1 MLANEC
7 IDRLSE
13 RQRTVVVLRHA
24 LDHSIEEIAAL
35 EGVTANTVKDRLL
48 RARTAM
54 RRMFR
59 REDLLTTELARW
71 RGREP

>member
-7 IDRLSE
+7 IDLSE

-24 LDHSIEEIAAL
+24 LDYSIERIAAL
-35 EGVTANTVKDRLL
+35 EGATASTVKDRLL

-59 REDLLTTELARW
+59 REDLLTTELART
-71 RGREP
+71 R